1 MEKRP
6 VNISV
11 ETVVQRNQLKL
22 NELRRDASLF
32 KVEMLEARDVGLVLR
47 ECDFPDIN
55 QACVAV
61 VIKHLRGRTRD
72 LTSRL

>member
-32 KVEMLEARDVGLVLR
+32 KVEMLEARDVGLILR

-55 QACVAV
+55 QA
-61 VIKHLRGRTRD
+61 
-72 LTSRL
+72 